1 MTSTKHLATLNL
13 HLCEENSNLNREPK
27 EKEDIDLYDQTIKT
41 ARTVLLPLL
50 RRFIYILK
58 RETGFY
64 KFKSLT
70 ENGLAL
76 LNDNSYF
83 SSSSL
88 ESKHVNYIFF

>member
-1 MTSTKHLATLNL
+1 MTSSKHLTTLNL

-27 EKEDIDLYDQTIKT
+27 EKEDIDLYDKTIKT

-50 RRFIYILK
+50 RKFIYILK
-58 RETGFY
+58 RETRFY

-70 ENGLAL
+70 EDGFAL

-83 SSSSL
+83 SLKL
-88 ESKHVNYIFF
+88 ESKHVNYIF